1 MYTLMASTMG
11 TILAGLLIGSSL
23 PAGPSPTHPPSPSVL
38 FSQIIESNPK
48 PPSEQKPMRPLE
60 EMPPPPIE
68 KDPKPPTEDKQMR
81 PLEEM
86 PKPRIEQNP
95 TPPTEKQ
102 SMRPA
107 DRLA

>member
-48 PPSEQKPMRPLE
+48 PP
-60 EMPPPPIE
+60 
-68 KDPKPPTEDKQMR
+68 TEDKQMR
-81 PLEEM
+81 PSEEM

-102 SMRPA
+102 SMRTA
-107 DRLA
+107 GRLA